1 MKNPYD
7 DIIGL
12 PHHVSRNRPPM
23 PMSARAAQFAP
34 FAALTGY
41 GEAIDE
47 TGRPTERR
55 IELDE
60 QEKAALNSQLNEL
73 VSKLP
78 ERPEVTVTYFVP
90 DAKKSGGEYRTVTGT
105 VNRIADGTLVL
116 ADGEAIPVAE
126 IAGLEIAPRSGN
138 ENEGG
143 NLR

>member
-1 MKNPYD
+1 
-7 DIIGL
+7 
-12 PHHVSRNRPPM
+12 M

-73 VSKLP
+73 ASKLP
-78 ERPEVTVTYFVP
+78 EHPEVIVTYFIP
-90 DAKKSGGEYRTVTGT
+90 DEKKSGGKYRTVNGT
-105 VNRIADGTLVL
+105 VSRIADGTLVL
-116 ADGEAIPVAE
+116 ADGGAIPIAE
-126 IAGLEIAPRSGN
+126 IAKLETASPAEN
-138 ENEGG
+138 ENKGG
-143 NLR
+143 NSR